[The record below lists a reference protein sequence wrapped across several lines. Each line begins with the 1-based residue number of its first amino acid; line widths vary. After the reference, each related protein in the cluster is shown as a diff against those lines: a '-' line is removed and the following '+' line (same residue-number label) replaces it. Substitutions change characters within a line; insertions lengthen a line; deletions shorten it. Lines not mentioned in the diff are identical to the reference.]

1 MSILSIRAGG
11 SLSLALL
18 ATASTLMPSP
28 AGAVPVAN
36 YFCQISTTYMPITLI
51 GRTRIS
57 GGDGAPCADSFS
69 FDPISTVA
77 ASQHAGISVQ
87 PGNDLTPP
95 SARALASSKGYN
107 GGYAIAEG
115 RLEYHV
121 GLTFLQV
128 IDPLR
133 FTFVPVHVDAHGN
146 ATTAVFPAGVDNSR
160 TGYGIAFAFFGWSAG
175 PFGGG
180 GEATA
185 CSFGVDADTPQCPA
199 GEMDSF
205 RTHGDVDLRVG
216 QSIRF
221 FLDVYADAQGVNSA
235 DGDPMFFAASA
246 FVDPHV
252 WIDPDFMVMVGGVMV
267 PATEVFTLEASP
279 GISFVNIAPTDDIPP
294 PDNSVPSPPTIWL
307 LGIGLLGI
315 TCARCRRLPKLT
327 S

>member
-1 MSILSIRAGG
+1 MSILSIRAGV

-36 YFCQISTTYMPITLI
+36 YFCQISTAYMPPHPLF
-51 GRTRIS
+51 GRTRVS
-57 GGDGAPCADSFS
+57 GGDGVPCADSFS

-95 SARALASSKGYN
+95 SARASASSKGYN

-133 FTFVPVHVDAHGN
+133 FTFVPVHVDAHGS

-160 TGYGIAFAFFGWSAG
+160 TGYGIANAFFGWSAG

-185 CSFGVDADTPQCPA
+185 CSFGVDAGTPQCPA

-205 RTHGDVDLRVG
+205 RTHGDADLRVG

-252 WIDPDFMVMVGGVMV
+252 WIDPDFMVMVDGVMV

-279 GISFVNIAPTDDIPP
+279 GISFVNIAPGDV
-294 PDNSVPSPPTIWL
+294 PDGEVPLPPTLWL
-307 LGIGLLGI
+307 VGIGLL
-315 TCARCRRLPKLT
+315 ALPWRAVGRAT
-327 S
+327 